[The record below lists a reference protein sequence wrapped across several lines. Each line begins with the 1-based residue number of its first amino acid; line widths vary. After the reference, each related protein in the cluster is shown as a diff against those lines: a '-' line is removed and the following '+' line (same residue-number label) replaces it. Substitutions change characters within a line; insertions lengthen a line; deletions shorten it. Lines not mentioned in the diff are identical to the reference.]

1 VKASFRRKVFFAASG
16 AGLVTALVTATL
28 LFWSLRRE
36 MHQRI
41 EERVLLEAK
50 LVADQVERSGSAVPP
65 GGFEAEATRLA
76 ALVEARVTFIADD
89 GRVVG
94 DSWVTA
100 DRLPTLEEHGHRPE
114 VLQARAHGVG
124 HDRRVSATVSTEML
138 YTAVTVRHP
147 HVAFVR
153 LAVPASD
160 VQRQLRAVVPLTL
173 VAAALGA
180 VVALA
185 FAWAL
190 SVPLSRRVAVI
201 ARVADRYAAGDFARP
216 PIEYGD
222 DELGRVARS
231 LDAVVREL
239 GTRLG
244 ELARNRTRM
253 EAILAGMVEG
263 VLVLDDGGRV
273 RLVNDAARRML
284 GIDESGV
291 DRRYTD
297 SIRHPDIVA
306 QIGRALAGEQPPG
319 VELTFGVDPRVF
331 IARAAPARDPTGG
344 GAVLVLHDI
353 TDLKRADQV
362 RRDFVAN
369 VSHELRT
376 PLTAIRGYVE
386 TLLEEVEDSQAEQFL
401 QVIFR
406 HTTRMERLVGDLLR
420 LARLDAGQEVAEMR
434 TVGLRSL
441 IDGVVDELA
450 PLIDSRAADVR
461 VHLDVDAGR
470 SIETDPARVHDI
482 LRNLLEN
489 AVSYSPEGGVVWVNA
504 RVAGDRATFEVADTG
519 PGIPPGDLQRVF
531 ERFYRVDKSRV
542 RNPGGTGIGLAIVKN
557 LVELLGGTVAAA
569 NREGGG
575 AVFTVALPVR
585 EAGSLPPSQQPH
597 DFIADRR
604 DERRG
609 GDRQQPGPHD
619 PPSHP
624 PANR

>member
-1 VKASFRRKVFFAASG
+1 MKASFRRKVFLAASG

-41 EERVLLEAK
+41 DERVLLEAR
-50 LVADQVERSGSAVPP
+50 LVADQLERAGGAVPA
-65 GGFEAEATRLA
+65 GGFEAEANRLA
-76 ALVEARVTFIADD
+76 ALVQARVTFIADD

-94 DSWVTA
+94 DSWVRA
-100 DRLPTLEEHGHRPE
+100 DRLPTVEEHGHRPE
-114 VLQARAHGVG
+114 VLEARAHGVG
-124 HDRRVSATVSTEML
+124 HDRRVSATVNTEML
-138 YTAVTVRHP
+138 YTAVRVRHP

-173 VAAALGA
+173 VAMALGA
-180 VVALA
+180 GVALA

-190 SVPLSRRVAVI
+190 SVPLSRRVAAI
-201 ARVADRYAAGDFARP
+201 AQVADQYAAGDFTRP
-216 PIEYGD
+216 PIEYGE

-231 LDAVVREL
+231 LDTVVHEL
-239 GTRLG
+239 GARLG
-244 ELARNRTRM
+244 ELARNRARM

-273 RLVNDAARRML
+273 RLVNEAARRML

-291 DRRYTD
+291 GRRYTE
-297 SIRHPDIVA
+297 SIRHPDVVA
-306 QIGRALAGEQPPG
+306 QIARALAGEQPPG
-319 VELTFGVDPRVF
+319 VELAFGVDPRVF
-331 IARAAPARDPTGG
+331 IARTTPARDPTGG

-386 TLLEEVEDSQAEQFL
+386 TLLEEVEDGEAEQFL

-434 TVGLRSL
+434 PVSLRAL
-441 IDGVVDELA
+441 VDGVIDELA
-450 PLIDSRAADVR
+450 PLIDNRRADVR
-461 VHLDVDAGR
+461 VSIDDPDR
-470 SIETDPARVHDI
+470 TIETDPARVHDI

-489 AVSYSPEGGVVWVNA
+489 AVSYSPEGGVASVSA
-504 RVAGDRATFEVADTG
+504 RLAGGRATFEVADTG

-542 RNPGGTGIGLAIVKN
+542 RNPGGTGIGLAIVRH
-557 LVELLGGTVAAA
+557 LVGLLGGTVVAA

-575 AVFTVALPVR
+575 AVFTVTLPVR
-585 EAGSLPPSQQPH
+585 DRGPSPPPEQPH
-597 DFIADRR
+597 DLVADGSDAGGRRDGQQPRPDDSPRHSPADR
-604 DERRG
+604 
-609 GDRQQPGPHD
+609 
-619 PPSHP
+619 
-624 PANR
+624 